1 MCSESRLLDTV
12 LVSGNRPNVKLN
24 NLDIFDNL
32 SNQERHNSNDVI
44 SENVFKHLF
53 LAAKTQLNKS

>member
-12 LVSGNRPNVKLN
+12 LVSGNRPHVKLN

-32 SNQERHNSNDVI
+32 SNQERHNSIDI
-44 SENVFKHLF
+44 LLENVFKHLVIHF
-53 LAAKTQLNKS
+53 IM

>member
-12 LVSGNRPNVKLN
+12 LVSGNRPHVKLN

-32 SNQERHNSNDVI
+32 SNQERHNYVDI
-44 SENVFKHLF
+44 LLENVFKHF
-53 LAAKTQLNKS
+53 VKFI